1 VPLACEDGQSERA
14 VALSPVRLTEFWQR
28 METQF
33 GEAYARSVAKDYVIA
48 GLDDRTVDHALADG
62 EDVKVVWR
70 AVCAAFN
77 LPERLR

>member
-1 VPLACEDGQSERA
+1 
-14 VALSPVRLTEFWQR
+14 
-28 METQF
+28 MEAQF

-48 GLDDRTVDHALADG
+48 GLDGRTVEQALADG

-70 AVCAAFN
+70 AVCAAFS